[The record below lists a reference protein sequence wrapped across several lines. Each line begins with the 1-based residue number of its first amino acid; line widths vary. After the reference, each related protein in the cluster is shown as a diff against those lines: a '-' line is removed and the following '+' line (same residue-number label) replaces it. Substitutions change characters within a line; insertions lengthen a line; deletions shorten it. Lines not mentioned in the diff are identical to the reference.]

1 MDNFRR
7 TALGGLSQTCAMM
20 GLPLPQIANTTLNE
34 KLSIQANATLGVN
47 ETPRAKYMCIGIGG
61 HQGTVGADGI
71 LLIGSAQHRP
81 TDNSLFRM
89 MPFVMRPLANDLTS
103 TERQRYALRR
113 IENHKGLDYAVY
125 YLRRLDLTNVV
136 PKLQKINITKG
147 VTTTT
152 DYTPTSGDLS
162 PTPPALNTGGANTVT
177 GEFIAAVARVTVNF
191 DTLDATEILNAAMV
205 LFDSEEYAIIS
216 EMGFVS
222 GVDRSVTVTDPT
234 GALVYD
240 ECINAQIVTHIATL
254 QKLVANRNGFESVF
268 DVGATEPMYN
278 LTTP

>member
-136 PKLQKINITKG
+136 PKLQKINITNG

-152 DYTPTSGDLS
+152 DYKPTSGDLS

>member
-20 GLPLPQIANTTLNE
+20 GLPLPRIANTTLNE

-136 PKLQKINITKG
+136 PKLQKINITNG

-222 GVDRSVTVTDPT
+222 GVDRSVTVTDPN

>member
-136 PKLQKINITKG
+136 PKLQKINITNG
-147 VTTTT
+147 VTTTV

-222 GVDRSVTVTDPT
+222 GVDRSVTVTDPN

>member
-136 PKLQKINITKG
+136 PKLQKINITNG

>member
-47 ETPRAKYMCIGIGG
+47 ETPRAKYMCIGFGG

-136 PKLQKINITKG
+136 PKLQKINITNG
-147 VTTTT
+147 VTTTV

-162 PTPPALNTGGANTVT
+162 PTPPALNTGGTNTVT

-222 GVDRSVTVTDPT
+222 GVDRSVTVTDPN

>member
-7 TALGGLSQTCAMM
+7 TGIGGLLQTCAML
-20 GLPLPQIANTTLNE
+20 GIAVPQIANTTLNE

-47 ETPRAKYMCIGIGG
+47 EMPRARYICIGIGG

-89 MPFVMRPLANDLTS
+89 MPFVMRPLTNDLT
-103 TERQRYALRR
+103 TVERQRYALRR

-125 YLRRLDLTNVV
+125 YLRRIDLTNVV
-136 PKLQKINITKG
+136 PKLQKVNITNN
-147 VTTTT
+147 VTTSV
-152 DYTPTSGDLS
+152 DYVPTSGDLS
-162 PTPPALNTGGANTVT
+162 PTPATVNPGGVNTVT
-177 GEFIAAVARVTVNF
+177 GEFIAATARVTVNF
-191 DTLDATEILNAAMV
+191 DTMDATEILNAAMV